1 LSKIRLQ
8 SSERRNKKTVKLAQ
22 AHSLLLLKKKIEE
35 EEEEDE
41 VASEL
46 LAGGPSTWDSS

>member
-1 LSKIRLQ
+1 LQ

-35 EEEEDE
+35 EEEEE
-41 VASEL
+41 ATRL
-46 LAGGPSTWDSS
+46 LVGGPSIWDSS

>member
-22 AHSLLLLKKKIEE
+22 AHSLLLLLKKKIEE
-35 EEEEDE
+35 EEE
-41 VASEL
+41 ATKL
-46 LAGGPSTWDSS
+46 LVGGPSTWDSS